1 MIKSMVRNERPVI
14 TTRDDLLSALTA
26 AYEKLRDESFRQFF
40 INLCNSMPKRL
51 EAVRQAEGRHT
62 KYKIYI
68 IIYYYL
74 IFLKFII
81 FIIISHNMNF
91 LPDSS
96 D

>member
-1 MIKSMVRNERPVI
+1 MFYNLIKFYLSNFEFIYSLSPDLNSCENVGLMIKSMVSNERPVI

-62 KYKIYI
+62 KY
-68 IIYYYL
+68 
-74 IFLKFII
+74 
-81 FIIISHNMNF
+81 
-91 LPDSS
+91 
-96 D
+96 